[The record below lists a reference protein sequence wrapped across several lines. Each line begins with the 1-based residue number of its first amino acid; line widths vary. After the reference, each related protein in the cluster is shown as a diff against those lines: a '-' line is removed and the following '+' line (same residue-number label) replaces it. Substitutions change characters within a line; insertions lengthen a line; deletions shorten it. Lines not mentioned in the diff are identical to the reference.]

1 MLVRVT
7 RQGGS
12 VLDEVFGKTAAEMT
26 KKPRL
31 GGMLDERC
39 YTAIAQK
46 PSTGCISQYP
56 SFPPNKLLGPTTYTG
71 APIMINEDWSNAEKK
86 IARVVFDHAVKTELD
101 EVVQAVKKKSRGHF

>member
-31 GGMLDERC
+31 GGKLNERN
-39 YTAIAQK
+39 YTEGLANGAIQ
-46 PSTGCISQYP
+46 PS
-56 SFPPNKLLGPTTYTG
+56 NKNQ
-71 APIMINEDWSNAEKK
+71 A
-86 IARVVFDHAVKTELD
+86 
-101 EVVQAVKKKSRGHF
+101 QAVYPNIPAFLLINR

>member
-12 VLDEVFGKTAAEMT
+12 VLVCSASKTAAEMT

-31 GGMLDERC
+31 GGTLHEQNYAEGLANGC

-56 SFPPNKLLGPTTYTG
+56 SVPPNTLLEYLWS
-71 APIMINEDWSNAEKK
+71 INEN
-86 IARVVFDHAVKTELD
+86 
-101 EVVQAVKKKSRGHF
+101 KSISRI

>member
-31 GGMLDERC
+31 GGKLGEQC
-39 YTAIAQK
+39 YI
-46 PSTGCISQYP
+46 
-56 SFPPNKLLGPTTYTG
+56 F
-71 APIMINEDWSNAEKK
+71 
-86 IARVVFDHAVKTELD
+86 
-101 EVVQAVKKKSRGHF
+101 

>member
-56 SFPPNKLLGPTTYTG
+56 SFPPNKLIGQTARAVCPIGAELSFARPT
-71 APIMINEDWSNAEKK
+71 
-86 IARVVFDHAVKTELD
+86 
-101 EVVQAVKKKSRGHF
+101 